1 MTDWVV
7 RTPASSA
14 NLGAGFDVLGM
25 ALGLHAESGVGDP
38 PRRAVVVDD
47 RHPADIAFRRLG
59 GDGPLWFRS
68 PIPVGRGLGFSG
80 AARVGG
86 AAAAMA
92 QTRGVAALDDA
103 DTRAEILS
111 VTSELERHADNVA
124 ASIYGGVVVA
134 AGDDVIRVPLAF
146 NPMVVVWVPESTT
159 TSTEHSRGRLPEEVS
174 RADAVF
180 NIGRA
185 AMFVAACATGDVAA
199 LRTATEDRLHQVHRL
214 ADVPDSAVALATA
227 LDAGA
232 WAAWLSGSGPTIAA
246 LCDPGRADDVA
257 RLMPDSGHVKLL
269 RIDHEGVVALEVGNG
284 LIDTTSPD

>member
-1 MTDWVV
+1 
-7 RTPASSA
+7 
-14 NLGAGFDVLGM
+14 
-25 ALGLHAESGVGDP
+25 
-38 PRRAVVVDD
+38 
-47 RHPADIAFRRLG
+47 
-59 GDGPLWFRS
+59 
-68 PIPVGRGLGFSG
+68 
-80 AARVGG
+80 
-86 AAAAMA
+86 MA
-92 QTRGVAALDDA
+92 QTRGVEALDDA

-134 AGDDVIRVPLAF
+134 AGDEVIRVPLAF

-185 AMFVAACATGDVAA
+185 AMFVAACATGDVGA

-232 WAAWLSGSGPTIAA
+232 WAAWLSGQ
-246 LCDPGRADDVA
+246 RADDRRAV
-257 RLMPDSGHVKLL
+257 RPRPS
-269 RIDHEGVVALEVGNG
+269 
-284 LIDTTSPD
+284 